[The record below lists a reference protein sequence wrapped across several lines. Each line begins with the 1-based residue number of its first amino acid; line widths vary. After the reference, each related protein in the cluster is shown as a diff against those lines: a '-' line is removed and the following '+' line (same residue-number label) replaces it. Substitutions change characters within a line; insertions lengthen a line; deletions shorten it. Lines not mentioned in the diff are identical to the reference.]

1 MTDRQ
6 MDRQTDGQIDGQTL
20 DVRSPRGEG
29 GGGGVTQVGV
39 GESSFFLLSQSE
51 FKRVINI

>member
-1 MTDRQ
+1 

-29 GGGGVTQVGV
+29 GGVTQVGV
-39 GESSFFLLSQSE
+39 GESSFFYSPKVNSSE
-51 FKRVINI
+51 S

>member
-1 MTDRQ
+1 MWLFVTDRQ

-29 GGGGVTQVGV
+29 GVTQVGV
-39 GESSFFLLSQSE
+39 GESSFFYSPKVNSSE
-51 FKRVINI
+51 S

>member
-29 GGGGVTQVGV
+29 VGGGGNSSWGGGV
-39 GESSFFLLSQSE
+39 
-51 FKRVINI
+51 